1 MDERD
6 IKDIYAIFVGFTIVI
21 LFYGTSFNTIMQI
34 MNILAT
40 TNISVITNISMT
52 STLLNITSIHI
63 PFYIEIVITILLIP
77 MIIDVCYDMINM
89 SKIVKT
95 QDEELGEILKAFIR
109 ILFIIMAIFL
119 LIPF

>member
-40 TNISVITNISMT
+40 TNMLITSVNIP
-52 STLLNITSIHI
+52 SIHI
-63 PFYIEIVITILLIP
+63 PFYIKLAIIILLIP
-77 MIIDVCYDMINM
+77 MIIDVYYDIINM

-95 QDEELGEILKAFIR
+95 QGEELGEIMKAFIR
-109 ILFIIMAIFL
+109 ISFI
-119 LIPF
+119 LITILILASS

>member
-109 ILFIIMAIFL
+109 ILFILITTLL
-119 LIPF
+119 LIFS

>member
-6 IKDIYAIFVGFTIVI
+6 IKDIYFIFVGFTIVI
-21 LFYGTSFNTIMQI
+21 LFYGTSFNETMQI

-40 TNISVITNISMT
+40 TNISIITNISMT
-52 STLLNITSIHI
+52 STLLNTLSIHI
-63 PFYIEIVITILLIP
+63 PFYIRVAITILLIP
-77 MIIDVCYDMINM
+77 MMIDVWYDMINM
-89 SKIVKT
+89 SKIAKT
-95 QDEELGEILKAFIR
+95 QDEELGEIMKILIR

>member
-1 MDERD
+1 
-6 IKDIYAIFVGFTIVI
+6 
-21 LFYGTSFNTIMQI
+21 MQI

-40 TNISVITNISMT
+40 TNILITSINIP
-52 STLLNITSIHI
+52 SIHI

-109 ILFIIMAIFL
+109 ILFIIITTLL
-119 LIPF
+119 LIFS